1 MYGLLLQNMVEFIQN
16 KFGDNM
22 WKKVRQGF
30 QKKMCKFWDMSQNMG
45 GGVREI
51 LINFFSLIRTFY
63 GKGGGP

>member
-30 QKKMCKFWDMSQNMG
+30 QKKMCKFWDMSQNIG
-45 GGVREI
+45 GRGQR
-51 LINFFSLIRTFY
+51 N
-63 GKGGGP
+63 PN